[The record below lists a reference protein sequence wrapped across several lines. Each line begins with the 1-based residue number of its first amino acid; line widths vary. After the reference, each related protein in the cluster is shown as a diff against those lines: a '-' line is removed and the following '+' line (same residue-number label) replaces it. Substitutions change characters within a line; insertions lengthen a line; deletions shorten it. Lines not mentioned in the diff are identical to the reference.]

1 MVLLSLQPRSARG
14 PLSIAFPLVEK
25 SPLRK
30 SAKSANKNPSRRV
43 NLRLH
48 LLGAL
53 SIWWWANFHG
63 RSLCEWSWA
72 PCRTRKTIRYCP
84 GTDGGDPLHRRD
96 WRRWR
101 KTSRQGSP
109 GLGSRSNSSK
119 ASSSKLG
126 VSVHF
131 LSYLSTEGCLLCC
144 ADPSMERKIRLRF
157 CRLFVLMPQK
167 SGSKF
172 SCVDRS
178 QIEKKISRKLR
189 SFVV

>member
-1 MVLLSLQPRSARG
+1 MNGLFFHRFRRVPQIKLQWCYFPSYRARG
-14 PLSIAFPLVEK
+14 PLYIAFPLVEK
-25 SPLRK
+25 IHPRK
-30 SAKSANKNPSRRV
+30 SAKSADENPSRRV
-43 NLRLH
+43 NLCLH

-84 GTDGGDPLHRRD
+84 GTDGGDPLHRRY

-119 ASSSKLG
+119 ASSSACRSEGEGASASSKS
-126 VSVHF
+126 VS
-131 LSYLSTEGCLLCC
+131 
-144 ADPSMERKIRLRF
+144 
-157 CRLFVLMPQK
+157 
-167 SGSKF
+167 
-172 SCVDRS
+172 
-178 QIEKKISRKLR
+178 
-189 SFVV
+189 